1 MYKRQ
6 FPISIRILKL
16 QISRF
21 SSRGLIRTILDFL
34 LRLENT
40 DSMKHII
47 RIDRLSF
54 FQDKHSINDCLPLQA
69 NDLIFDKGHISI
81 YLVTEVPDIV
91 PIPHIQLETFIAHLA
106 DITDRPIQT
115 TYLIRQDVYKRQEYD
130 CSGK

>member
-1 MYKRQ
+1 
-6 FPISIRILKL
+6 
-16 QISRF
+16 
-21 SSRGLIRTILDFL
+21 
-34 LRLENT
+34 
-40 DSMKHII
+40 MKHII

-115 TYLIRQDVYKRQEYD
+115 TYLIRQSNLTQDVGSTFIKELEREIQV
-130 CSGK
+130 SV